1 MGCLFAMFAGFFPRI
16 ALVVIWIATD
26 LVDRAFST
34 WVIPLLGL
42 IVLPFTTLIYAI
54 AWAPGVHL
62 GNGRWVWVA
71 IAFAGIV
78 SSIGANAM
86 MFRLVQ
92 RYEVSRTTPY
102 LLATPVISF
111 TLVGKSDCAPPVTVK
126 PSRVVG

>member
-34 WVIPLLGL
+34 WVIPRLGL
-42 IVLPFTTLIYAI
+42 IVLPFTTLVYAV

-71 IAFAGIV
+71 IAFAIELMGYA
-78 SSIGANAM
+78 GTA
-86 MFRLVQ
+86 
-92 RYEVSRTTPY
+92 RTNRERMGR
-102 LLATPVISF
+102 A
-111 TLVGKSDCAPPVTVK
+111 
-126 PSRVVG
+126 

>member
-42 IVLPFTTLIYAI
+42 IFLPFTTLIYAI
-54 AWAPGVHL
+54 AWVPGVHL

-71 IAFAGIV
+71 IAFVIELIGYAGT
-78 SSIGANAM
+78 G
-86 MFRLVQ
+86 
-92 RYEVSRTTPY
+92 RTNRDRMRR
-102 LLATPVISF
+102 A
-111 TLVGKSDCAPPVTVK
+111 
-126 PSRVVG
+126 